1 MDVMELRQL
10 VRVERRHPA
19 AGLEHKQNRVVSHR
33 QLPAPVRIRLHNRL
47 AIGHAHTRESLLVRV
62 ALAISVGI
70 VEHSPRSH
78 FRRPSNASGTK

>member
-1 MDVMELRQL
+1 MNVMKLRQL

-47 AIGHAHTRESLLVRV
+47 AIGHAHTRESLLVRL

-70 VEHSPRSH
+70 VEHSP
-78 FRRPSNASGTK
+78 